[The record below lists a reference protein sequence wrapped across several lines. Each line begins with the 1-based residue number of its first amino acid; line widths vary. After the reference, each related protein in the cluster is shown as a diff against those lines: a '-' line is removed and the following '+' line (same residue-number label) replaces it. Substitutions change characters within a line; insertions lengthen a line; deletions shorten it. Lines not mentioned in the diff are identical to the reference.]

1 MWRERPLAQ
10 PATFIE
16 PCLPRPA
23 KQPPAGRGW
32 IHEIKH
38 DGFRIMAQRADGRVR
53 LLTRKGTNFSNRFPQ
68 IVAAVTVLP
77 VRSCL
82 LDGEAVVCDE
92 NGLAVFDR
100 SADTSTTALPYS
112 AHSTC
117 SNSTARTCG
126 TRRSRSGRARW
137 RSF

>member
-1 MWRERPLAQ
+1 MWREHPLAQ

-38 DGFRIMAQRADGRVR
+38 DGFRILAQRADGRVR
-53 LLTRKGTNFSNRFPQ
+53 LLTRKGTNFSSRFPQ
-68 IVAAVTVLP
+68 IVAAVTLLP
-77 VRSCL
+77 VHSCL

-92 NGLAVFDR
+92 NGLAVFDLIR
-100 SADTSTTALPYS
+100 GYRPIPPPFCALSTGSKWTAK
-112 AHSTC
+112 
-117 SNSTARTCG
+117 TCG
-126 TRRSRSGRARW
+126 ARRSRSARGRW
-137 RSF
+137 PSS